1 MELLKMITVKILKDS
16 ISEQGK
22 RVTTFE
28 LEYPRYILAELNTH
42 RVFSRNTASSRAIPL
57 NKMIE
62 SILYANNIPIFT
74 LNKAGMQ
81 GDLITDKELLTEC
94 KSLWC
99 EARNNA
105 ICYARKLHDLGVHK
119 QNVNRIL
126 EPFQTVKTI
135 LTATELDNFFKLRI
149 HKDAMPEIRVLAN
162 LMKIELNK
170 SEPNLLAIGDWHLPY
185 ILENDLKEYGIDT
198 CKKISVSCCAQVSY
212 RKLDTTPQKALNIFD
227 KLISGDVIH
236 GSAFEHVCRPLNA
249 GEKQIGNLIGFR
261 QYRHDIDEN

>member
-1 MELLKMITVKILKDS
+1 MITVKILKDS
-16 ISEQGK
+16 ITEQGK

-57 NKMIE
+57 DKMVE
-62 SILYANNIPIFT
+62 SILDTNNIPMWT

-81 GDLITDKELLTEC
+81 GEAITDNELLKEC
-94 KSLWC
+94 NSLWY

-105 ICYARKLHDLGVHK
+105 IYYARKLHDLGVHK
-119 QNVNRIL
+119 QNFNRLL

-162 LMKIELNK
+162 MMKIELEK
-170 SEPNLLAIGDWHLPY
+170 SEPDLLSVDDWHLPY
-185 ILENDLKEYGIDT
+185 IFENDLKEYGIDT

-212 RKLDTTPQKALNIFD
+212 RKLDTTPKKALSIFE
-227 KLISGDVIH
+227 KLVSGDIIH
-236 GSAFEHVCRPLNA
+236 GSAFEHVCRPLNE

-261 QYRHDIDEN
+261 QYRHDIEGI